1 MSETVQRTGK
11 CLCGSVEIKI
21 TKDHHQVG
29 TCHCEMCRRWASGP
43 YMAVHVGKDIEISG
57 EEHITAY
64 QSSDWAERAFCSTCG
79 TNLYYKLLGP
89 GEFMLSAGLLED
101 QSSLTLTNQ
110 IFIDE
115 KPGYYD
121 LADDTSKMTGPE
133 VFAAYA
139 PKDEDA

>member
-1 MSETVQRTGK
+1 MSQTGK
-11 CLCGSVEIKI
+11 CLCGKVQIRLTVEHKE
-21 TKDHHQVG
+21 VG

-64 QSSDWAERAFCSTCG
+64 QSSNWAERAFCSTCG
-79 TNLYYKLLGP
+79 TNLYYKLLGS

-101 QSSLTLTNQ
+101 QGGLTLTNQ

-115 KPGYYD
+115 KPDYYE
-121 LADDTSKMTGPE
+121 LANDTPKMTGPE

-139 PKDEDA
+139 SKEEDE